1 MVLATVFCGF
11 VAKLTQRVRCVLLW
25 ALQPK
30 SSLLPEAGC
39 GGTKF
44 PEMGW
49 GERSRATGCKVTFKA
64 KPVS

>member
-1 MVLATVFCGF
+1 MVLATVFCVF
-11 VAKLTQRVRCVLLW
+11 VGNLTSGRRFGLLFP
-25 ALQPK
+25 LQPK
-30 SSLLPEAGC
+30 SGFLPEAGC

-49 GERSRATGCKVTFKA
+49 GERSRATGCKATFKA